1 MLNRQAR
8 ECWMCWMLGVLGG
21 KDGEARRSTG
31 GRPPHQTVNIL
42 RGLMYDMLLELGTT
56 SKPRG
61 L

>member
-1 MLNRQAR
+1 MLD
-8 ECWMCWMLGVLGG
+8 VLDAGRAGG